1 MGFFG
6 SLKNILK
13 QNTKQQQ
20 PRQEQEEQ
28 QQEHDISLT
37 LGVSTGTLLNLRHPA
52 GIWADQIIQIADDDL
67 CQNIIVMGGIGA
79 GKTTRVINPLLY
91 QLLTMGG
98 YGGLIFDI
106 KSDFK
111 ETVFSFCREMGRP
124 SDSVKVIGIGNLRT
138 NLLKGLT
145 PAQASSFLQSTFYL
159 TGGTTSDSFW
169 IQSATDLVKNTL
181 GILSFLGDKYYTLDY
196 LYRYIFI
203 DSQRETINAEIQ
215 KILTD
220 ETLEEREEIKLQGYL
235 SYYNNVFLQMDNKV
249 QTSITGTLSTIL
261 NPFQELEL
269 IETFSDN
276 EQPYDLTNILYGDV
290 VLLDLP
296 LAKWGIAGKVIYT
309 LIKLRFFNLL
319 QERQFNKSLPQH
331 YVYFICDEYQEIIS
345 ASKMGLSDLTFW
357 DKSRSAKCIGI
368 ISTQSVSAFRSVIGN
383 TDIAD
388 TILSNFRQ
396 KIFFRTED
404 INTINLINQLTG
416 KTEVVRYSNS
426 TSTGASKK
434 NTDFFE
440 EHNNTNY
447 SFNANVIDKPLI
459 DANLITTI
467 DANHAIALLNI
478 EGGRADDI
486 IGLCPKYPTC

>member
-1 MGFFG
+1 MGFFS
-6 SLKNILK
+6 SLKNILNK
-13 QNTKQQQ
+13 KPQQQ
-20 PRQEQEEQ
+20 PQQQE
-28 QQEHDISLT
+28 QEHDISLT

-52 GIWADQIIQIADDDL
+52 GIWANQIIEIADDDL
-67 CQNIIVMGGIGA
+67 CQNIVVMGGIGA

-111 ETVFSFCREMGRP
+111 ETVFAFAQEMGRP
-124 SDSVKVIGIGNLRT
+124 LDTIKVIGVGNLKT

-159 TGGTTSDSFW
+159 TGGTATDSFW

-181 GILSFLGDKYYTLDY
+181 GILSFLGNKYYTLDY

-203 DSQRETINAEIQ
+203 DSQRKAINAEIQ
-215 KILTD
+215 KILDD

-276 EQPYDLTNILYGDV
+276 EQPYNLTDILYGDV

-309 LIKLRFFNLL
+309 LLKLRFFNLL
-319 QERQFNKSLPQH
+319 QERQFNKALPQN
-331 YVYFICDEYQEIIS
+331 YTFFMCDEYQEIIS
-345 ASKMGLSDLTFW
+345 ASKMGLSDLNFW
-357 DKSRSAKCIGI
+357 DKSRSSKCIGI
-368 ISTQSVSAFRSVIGN
+368 ISTQSVSAFRSVINN

-416 KTEVVRYSNS
+416 KTEVIRYSSSTNS
-426 TSTGASKK
+426 GTSKK
-434 NTDFFE
+434 NTDFFT
-440 EHNNTNY
+440 HNQSDGY
-447 SFNANVIDKPLI
+447 SFNANIIDKPLI
-459 DANLITTI
+459 DANLISTI
-467 DANHAIALLNI
+467 DANHAIALLNL

-486 IGLCPKYPTC
+486 IALTPKYPNNY

>member
-1 MGFFG
+1 M
-6 SLKNILK
+6 KK
-13 QNTKQQQ
+13 
-20 PRQEQEEQ
+20 E
-28 QQEHDISLT
+28 
-37 LGVSTGTLLNLRHPA
+37 
-52 GIWADQIIQIADDDL
+52 
-67 CQNIIVMGGIGA
+67 
-79 GKTTRVINPLLY
+79 INKFLY
-91 QLLTMGG
+91 F
-98 YGGLIFDI
+98 Y
-106 KSDFK
+106 
-111 ETVFSFCREMGRP
+111 R
-124 SDSVKVIGIGNLRT
+124 
-138 NLLKGLT
+138 
-145 PAQASSFLQSTFYL
+145 FL
-159 TGGTTSDSFW
+159 
-169 IQSATDLVKNTL
+169 AT
-181 GILSFLGDKYYTLDY
+181 DKYYTLDY

-203 DSQRETINAEIQ
+203 DSQRETINGEIQ

-319 QERQFNKSLPQH
+319 QERQFNKELPQN

-486 IGLCPKYPTC
+486 IALSPKYPTC

>member
-1 MGFFG
+1 MGFFS
-6 SLKNILK
+6 SLKNILNK
-13 QNTKQQQ
+13 KPQQEPQQQ
-20 PRQEQEEQ
+20 QQEQQ

-52 GIWADQIIQIADDDL
+52 GIWADQIIELADDDL
-67 CQNIIVMGGIGA
+67 CQNIVVMGGIGA

-106 KSDFK
+106 KNDFK

-124 SDSVKVIGIGNLRT
+124 SDSIKVIGIGNLRT

-203 DSQRETINAEIQ
+203 DSQRETINGEIQ

-319 QERQFNKSLPQH
+319 HL
-331 YVYFICDEYQEIIS
+331 EILKRIS
-345 ASKMGLSDLTFW
+345 
-357 DKSRSAKCIGI
+357 
-368 ISTQSVSAFRSVIGN
+368 V
-383 TDIAD
+383 
-388 TILSNFRQ
+388 
-396 KIFFRTED
+396 
-404 INTINLINQLTG
+404 
-416 KTEVVRYSNS
+416 
-426 TSTGASKK
+426 
-434 NTDFFE
+434 
-440 EHNNTNY
+440 H
-447 SFNANVIDKPLI
+447 
-459 DANLITTI
+459 
-467 DANHAIALLNI
+467 
-478 EGGRADDI
+478 
-486 IGLCPKYPTC
+486 